1 MIYTVTLNPGIDHTL
16 VVEQLDLNSV
26 LRAVRVYR
34 NCGGKGFNVSRALK
48 VLGMES
54 QALGFIGGDSGK
66 WEERQLQSLGITTNF
81 DIIGVETRTC
91 VVIIDTSGTH
101 HIKVNEPGPLISGK
115 EQAAL
120 LNRVKSLA
128 RAGDFWVF
136 SGSFPP
142 GLAENY
148 YAELINIVQ
157 MEGAKACFDSSR
169 NELSAGIKAAPFLI
183 KPNRLEAEE
192 LTGNKIDTVEDFK
205 KAANYFLAGGIQM
218 VALSLGV
225 DGLFLSTKTNSVWVI
240 PPRMN
245 ALNPVGPG
253 DALLAGVLYG
263 LVNHFILRD
272 IARWGVA
279 CGTTSV
285 MKEGVNF
292 GTLDEVQN
300 FLSRIEVVYDS

>member
-26 LRAVRVYR
+26 LRAVKVYR
-34 NCGGKGFNVSRALK
+34 DCGGKGFNVSRALK
-48 VLGMES
+48 LLGVES
-54 QALGFIGGDSGK
+54 QALGFIGDDSGK
-66 WEERQLQSLGITTNF
+66 WEERHLQSLGITTNF
-81 DIIGVETRTC
+81 DIINGETRTC
-91 VVIIDTSGTH
+91 VVIIDTSGAH
-101 HIKVNEPGPLISGK
+101 HIKVNEPGPVISRK
-115 EQAAL
+115 EQATL

-142 GLAENY
+142 GLVENY

-157 MEGAKACFDSSR
+157 MAGAKACLDSSR
-169 NELSAGIKAAPFLI
+169 NELLAGIKAQPFLV

-192 LTGNKIDTVEDFK
+192 LSGRKINTVEDFK
-205 KAANYFLAGGIQM
+205 EAADYFLAGGIQV
-218 VALSLGV
+218 VALSLGM

-240 PPRMN
+240 PPRVN
-245 ALNPVGPG
+245 AMNPVGPG
-253 DALLAGVLYG
+253 DALLAGVLFG
-263 LVNHFILRD
+263 LANQFTLKD
-272 IARWGVA
+272 IACWGVA

-300 FLSRIEVVYDS
+300 FLSRVEVVYDK

>member
-16 VVEQLDLNSV
+16 VVERLDMNSV
-26 LRAVRVYR
+26 LRAIKVHRD
-34 NCGGKGFNVSRALK
+34 CGGKGFNVSRALK
-48 VLGMES
+48 LLGLES
-54 QALGFIGGDSGK
+54 QTLGFIGGDSGK
-66 WEERQLQSLGITTNF
+66 WEEQHLQSLGITTDF
-81 DIIGVETRTC
+81 DTIAGETRTC
-91 VVIIDTSGTH
+91 VVIIDTNGSQ
-101 HIKVNEPGPLISGK
+101 HIKVNEPGPLISNK

-157 MEGAKACFDSSR
+157 MAGAKACLDSSR
-169 NELSAGIKAAPFLI
+169 NELLAGIKATPFLI

-192 LTGNKIDTVEDFK
+192 FYGRRINTIEDFTD
-205 KAANYFLAGGIQM
+205 AARYFLSDGIQM

-225 DGLFLSTKTNSVWVI
+225 DGLFLSTKTNCVWVK
-240 PPRMN
+240 PPRVN

-253 DALLAGVLYG
+253 DALLAGVIFG
-263 LVNHFILRD
+263 LVNQFTLRD

-279 CGTTSV
+279 CGTMSV

-292 GTLDEVQN
+292 GTLDEVMN
-300 FLSRIEVVYDS
+300 FLSKIEVVYDL